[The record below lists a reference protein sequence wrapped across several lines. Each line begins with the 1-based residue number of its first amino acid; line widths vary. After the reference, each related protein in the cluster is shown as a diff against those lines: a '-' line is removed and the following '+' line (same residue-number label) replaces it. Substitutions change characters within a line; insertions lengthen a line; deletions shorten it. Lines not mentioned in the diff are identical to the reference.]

1 MGTGRMGRCLAA
13 LLRGRCDLMICSRA
27 PHRAEAMAR
36 KAGAKATGTEGCS
49 DRQVVILAVPNS
61 SLIEV
66 AGKISCIMRAGS
78 LLVDISSVKCGIID
92 EVEGVIPSGINYIS
106 IHPLFYSPRSRE
118 KNTIIVPVRPG
129 VWLSPLMGLLAGAG
143 MRLEVANGTEHDRAM
158 AAVQVVHHFALLS
171 LKATL
176 TRMGFWGEG
185 DLEPFMTRSLEKSL
199 RVIRS
204 LERNIATIEM
214 IQKENGF
221 SQMARAAFLD
231 EAKKLDSYYSK
242 KP

>member
-1 MGTGRMGRCLAA
+1 MGRCLAT
-13 LLRGRCDLMICSRA
+13 LLCGRCELVICSRDLHKA
-27 PHRAEAMAR
+27 EAVARRAE
-36 KAGAKATGTEGCS
+36 AKATGTEGCS

-66 AGKISCIMRAGS
+66 AGEVSRIMPSGS
-78 LLVDISSVKCGIID
+78 LLVDISSVKRGVTD
-92 EVEGVIPSGINYIS
+92 EVEGAIPSGINYIS

-118 KNTIIVPVRPG
+118 KNTIVVPVRPG
-129 VWLSPLMGLLAGAG
+129 TWLSPLTSLLEGSG
-143 MRLEVANGTEHDRAM
+143 MVLKETGVEEHDGAM
-158 AAVQVVHHFALLS
+158 AAVQVAHHFALLS
-171 LKATL
+171 LKVTL
-176 TRMGFWGEG
+176 ARMGFWEKG

-221 SQMARAAFLD
+221 SQMARATFLD
-231 EAKKLDSYYSK
+231 EARKLDIHYSEK
-242 KP
+242 S

>member
-13 LLRGRCDLMICSRA
+13 LLRGRCDLVVCSRDL
-27 PHRAEAMAR
+27 RKAEAMAR
-36 KAGAKATGTEGCS
+36 KAEAKAAGTEGCS

-66 AGKISCIMRAGS
+66 AGMVSRTMPAGS
-78 LLVDISSVKCGIID
+78 LLVDISSVKCGVID
-92 EVEGVIPSGINYIS
+92 KVEGAIPRGISYIS

-129 VWLSPLMGLLAGAG
+129 VWLSPLMSLLTSSG
-143 MRLEVANGTEHDRAM
+143 MRLFVAEEKTHDRAM
-158 AAVQVVHHFALLS
+158 AAVQVAHHFALLS

-176 TRMGFWGEG
+176 ARMGFWEKG

-204 LERNIATIEM
+204 LDRNIATIEM

-221 SQMARAAFLD
+221 SQTARATFLD
-231 EAKKLDSYYSK
+231 EAKKLDSIYSN